1 MGREGQA
8 LLPRRAESPSLQ
20 PLSRLPSWP
29 LPDGALCSTLGLR
42 EAIDQA
48 PELHSTMPSS
58 TAWGLRMLLD
68 VPGLDQGAP
77 SSPRAPLPAC
87 HPLFSLPRA
96 PPSLGMSSALRPAP
110 GSLAALP
117 SLPAGPFQQLALC
130 GQPPQGSS
138 LKPVWDAPLCRGA
151 STPPPPLLF
160 AERGSHFRACPSGP
174 SLWLHLAV
182 SHLHKP
188 SCWVQ

>member
-58 TAWGLRMLLD
+58 TARGLRMLLD

-87 HPLFSLPRA
+87 PPLFSLPRA
-96 PPSLGMSSALRPAP
+96 PQSWHVLCPPPCSRLFGRLAFTPSWTIPAACSLWSATSGIFPEACM
-110 GSLAALP
+110 GCS
-117 SLPAGPFQQLALC
+117 
-130 GQPPQGSS
+130 
-138 LKPVWDAPLCRGA
+138 PLQRRKH
-151 STPPPPLLF
+151 PPPLLF

>member
-58 TAWGLRMLLD
+58 TARGLRMLLD

-96 PPSLGMSSALRPAP
+96 PPVLACPLPSAL
-110 GSLAALP
+110 
-117 SLPAGPFQQLALC
+117 LPALWPPCLHSQLDHS
-130 GQPPQGSS
+130 SS
-138 LKPVWDAPLCRGA
+138 LLSV
-151 STPPPPLLF
+151 
-160 AERGSHFRACPSGP
+160 
-174 SLWLHLAV
+174 V
-182 SHLHKP
+182 SHLRDLP
-188 SCWVQ
+188 